1 MSTCCWAASHCLNKN
16 GWHIKNVSTSSY
28 MENDNAASLA
38 KKVKDS
44 LKHHTLHQN
53 QHHLMEWNHRQ
64 GKHLMLL
71 AVTYAYT

>member
-1 MSTCCWAASHCLNKN
+1 
-16 GWHIKNVSTSSY
+16 

-38 KKVKDS
+38 KKGKDA
-44 LKHHTLHQN
+44 LKHPTLHQN